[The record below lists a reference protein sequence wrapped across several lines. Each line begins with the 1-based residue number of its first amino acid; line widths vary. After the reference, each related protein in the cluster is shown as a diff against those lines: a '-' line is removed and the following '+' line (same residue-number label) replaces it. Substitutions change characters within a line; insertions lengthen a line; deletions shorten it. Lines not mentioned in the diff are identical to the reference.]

1 MEIREWAIQI
11 LSADTLEGKL
21 FDPGVWTDHTPGP
34 PIHWKEPVRPPGMNF
49 NRKTKEEKLP
59 PFQEHG
65 DPYKRALCLH
75 RFAGH
80 ELLAVE
86 IMAFT
91 LLAFPEAPK
100 TFRLGLAHTLREEQ
114 GHVALYMKQMER
126 LGVKFGDCPLYRHF
140 WTHIPDILSPLH
152 YISMMS
158 LTFEMANLDFA
169 PIYGKSFAQF
179 GDTESAQLMATILK
193 DEIGHVKFGWRW
205 LKQFKQKDQSEW
217 EAWETILAD
226 TLLTPKRASG
236 FYIHEE
242 PRKQAGIPQEWIEK
256 LKGYKK

>member
-1 MEIREWAIQI
+1 MEIREWAIQV

-21 FDPGVWTDHTPGP
+21 IDPGAWTDHAPGAP
-34 PIHWKEPVRPPGMNF
+34 LIWQEPVRPPGMGF
-49 NRKTKEEKLP
+49 SRKTKEEKLP
-59 PFQEHG
+59 SFQEHS

-91 LLAFPEAPK
+91 LLAFPQAPS

-126 LGVKFGDCPLYRHF
+126 LGVQFGDCPLYRHF
-140 WTHIPDILSPLH
+140 WKHTPHIQSPLH

-169 PIYGKSFAQF
+169 PMYGKSFSQA
-179 GDTESAQLMATILK
+179 GDMESAQLMATILK
-193 DEIGHVKFGWRW
+193 DEISHVKFGWRW
-205 LKQFKQKDQSEW
+205 LQRFKGTDESEW
-217 EAWETILAD
+217 GAWEKTLEG
-226 TLLTPKRASG
+226 TLLTPKRAKG
-236 FYIHEE
+236 FCVHEE
-242 PRKQAGIPQEWIEK
+242 PRKQAGIPSEWIEK
-256 LKGYKK
+256 LKEL